1 METCRQ
7 GKGSAET
14 PKPGKGFDVSTPA
27 NGAPSIDVSI
37 SLLRGLASAGYFS
50 AEQLSKIE
58 LVLRGGPA
66 PLEDRHWLTIAEAC
80 RYARVSRTSLHR
92 YAVGGFINIRK
103 LRGRRLVDQQ
113 ELERLI
119 EKADKL

>member
-1 METCRQ
+1 
-7 GKGSAET
+7 
-14 PKPGKGFDVSTPA
+14 
-27 NGAPSIDVSI
+27 VSI

-50 AEQLSKIE
+50 AEQLSKME

-80 RYARVSRTSLHR
+80 RYARISRASLYR
-92 YAVGGFINIRK
+92 YALDGPINIRK

-113 ELERLI
+113 ELELMI
-119 EKADKL
+119 ESESDSNKPS